1 MADIKDVL
9 VPDLGEDDVEVI
21 ELCVAEGDDVEAEGA
36 LVTVESDKASMDVP
50 APFAGKIK
58 ELCVSVGDKI
68 SQGDLLAKVEEAG
81 ASADSDD
88 SDDSDDSEDDKEDT
102 QSSNQDAADES
113 LSEQKD
119 NQSADKKQ
127 SDSGSSG
134 SSTIEVTVPD
144 IGDAE
149 DVDII
154 EVLVAE
160 GDSVEAEDGLITLET
175 DKATMDVPSPQA
187 GTVKSLKVKEGDK
200 VSEGSLVLILEVAGD
215 EQDSASS
222 DKDSDS
228 ADSGQQDS
236 GSGEQAASS
245 DESSDDA
252 DEGGEE
258 EIEVTVPDIGDA
270 EDVEIIDV
278 LVSEGDTIEPEDGLI
293 TLETDKA
300 TMDVPAPKA
309 GTVTKML
316 VKQGDKVSQGSA
328 VLMLKVAGGSKKSS
342 EAKAKSDDKPKQNEQ
357 KQPEK
362 AKSDT
367 SDSGRPKAPP
377 VPHHPSAGE
386 KKKSGK
392 VHASPSVRR
401 LAREFGVDLT
411 QVSGSGR
418 KNRILK
424 EDVQSYVKYELSRPK
439 ASAGSVGQGEGGL
452 QVIAPPKV
460 DFSKFGEVEEKPLTR
475 IQKLSGPNLHRNWV
489 TIPHVTQFEEAD
501 ITEMEAFRKQQ
512 NKIAE
517 KRKYDFKV
525 TPLVFMMKAVADALK
540 AYPVFNTSL
549 SADGESLI
557 QKKYYHI
564 GIAVDTPNGL
574 VVPVVRDVDQK
585 GIHQLS
591 KELLELSAKA
601 RDGKLKSA
609 DMQGSCFTI
618 SSLGG
623 IGGTA
628 FTPIVNAP
636 DVAILGVS
644 KSEMKPKWN
653 GSEFEPRLML
663 PLSLSYDHRVIDGAV
678 AARFAVHLKTVLED
692 MREMLL

>member
-1 MADIKDVL
+1 MAEIKDVL

-50 APFAGKIK
+50 APFAGKVK

-68 SQGDLLAKVEEAG
+68 SQGDLLAKIQEAG
-81 ASADSDD
+81 GADSGDDDNSDKADDKQEENAESADTSSDAD
-88 SDDSDDSEDDKEDT
+88 AEEKSSESK
-102 QSSNQDAADES
+102 
-113 LSEQKD
+113 
-119 NQSADKKQ
+119 SASK
-127 SDSGSSG
+127 GG

-149 DVDII
+149 EVDII

-160 GDSVEAEDGLITLET
+160 GDKVEAEDGLITLET
-175 DKATMDVPSPQA
+175 DKATMDVPCPQA

-200 VSEGSLVLILEVAGD
+200 VSEGSLVLILEVAGSGD
-215 EQDSASS
+215 AG
-222 DKDSDS
+222 
-228 ADSGQQDS
+228 ADSS
-236 GSGEQAASS
+236 ES
-245 DESSDDA
+245 DDQSQSSDDDDAQPSQSDA
-252 DEGGEE
+252 DDSDDAQASGGEE

-309 GTVTKML
+309 GTITKML

-328 VLMLKVAGGSKKSS
+328 VLMLKVAGSAKSS
-342 EAKAKSDDKPKQNEQ
+342 EKPEKSDQKAKQDAPQQQKSSD
-357 KQPEK
+357 
-362 AKSDT
+362 KSD
-367 SDSGRPKAPP
+367 SSRPKPPP

-418 KNRILK
+418 KDRILK

-585 GIHQLS
+585 GIHELS
-591 KELLELSAKA
+591 KELLDISLKA

-692 MREMLL
+692 LREMLL